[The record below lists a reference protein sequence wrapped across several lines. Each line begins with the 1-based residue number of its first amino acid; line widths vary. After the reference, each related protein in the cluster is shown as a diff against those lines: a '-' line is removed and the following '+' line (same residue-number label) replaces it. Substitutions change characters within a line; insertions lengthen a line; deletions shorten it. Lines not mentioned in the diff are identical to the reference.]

1 MNTAIARL
9 VAAVGYPGKVSEG
22 VASFVLSV
30 DGAEIYAEE
39 RDGRLVLRRPL
50 SADTSILPVLAGY
63 AAGRILKEDAVLSWQ
78 SDGGAFL
85 WQEAPADAGSGELRR
100 FFESFLDSCDWWRA
114 RVDALRGGDA
124 PGTAEDEL
132 LMIRP

>member
-9 VAAVGYPGKVSEG
+9 VAAVGYPGKISEG
-22 VASFVLSV
+22 VASSVLSV

-39 RDGRLVLRRPL
+39 RDGRLLLKRPL
-50 SADTSILPVLAGY
+50 AADTSILPVLAGY

>member
-9 VAAVGYPGKVSEG
+9 VAAVGYPEKVSDG
-22 VASFVLSV
+22 SVSSVLSV
-30 DGAEIYAEE
+30 DGAEVYAEE
-39 RDGRLVLRRPL
+39 REGRLILKRPL
-50 SADTSILPVLAGY
+50 AADASILPALAGY

-85 WQEAPADAGSGELRR
+85 WQDAPADAGSGELRR
-100 FFESFLDSCDWWRA
+100 LFESFLDSCDWWRA
-114 RVDALRGGDA
+114 RVDSLHGGETSGA
-124 PGTAEDEL
+124 VEDEL